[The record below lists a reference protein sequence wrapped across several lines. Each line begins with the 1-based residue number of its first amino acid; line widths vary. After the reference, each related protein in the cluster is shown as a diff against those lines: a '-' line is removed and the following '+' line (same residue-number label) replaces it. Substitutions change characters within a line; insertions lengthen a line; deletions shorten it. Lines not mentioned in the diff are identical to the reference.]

1 MASMLNLELD
11 LPLADTPASRF
22 LAWIAGGLVFLAVIA
37 FALAAAA
44 NGTAARLAL
53 EPRVVTVALPASGSR
68 TISDAEMA
76 RVVAALGRLDG
87 VAFARPVEP
96 QELGTLVAPW
106 LGQGAELAAL
116 AMPRLVDV
124 GFNPGR
130 EPDLGGLK
138 AQVAGLVPGAT
149 IDDAAQA
156 DNTSAGAARSLR
168 ALALG
173 AGVLVLAV
181 LVGVVVVVTRMSLD
195 LHQETVDLLR
205 LMGAPDDYVAR
216 QFEHHALSNALR
228 GGLFGFT
235 AAIMA
240 ISGFVVATA
249 ALPADGLPSV
259 DLRPLDWLLLGCVPV
274 AAALSTA
281 FVSRLTAR
289 RSLARV
295 R

>member
-1 MASMLNLELD
+1 
-11 LPLADTPASRF
+11 
-22 LAWIAGGLVFLAVIA
+22 
-37 FALAAAA
+37 
-44 NGTAARLAL
+44 
-53 EPRVVTVALPASGSR
+53 
-68 TISDAEMA
+68 MA
-76 RVVAALGRLDG
+76 RVLAALGRLDG
-87 VAFARPVEP
+87 VVFARPVEP
-96 QELGTLVAPW
+96 QELGRLVAPW

-116 AMPRLVDV
+116 AMPQLVDV

-130 EPDLGGLK
+130 EPDLGELK

-149 IDDAAQA
+149 IDDGAQA
-156 DNTSAGAARSLR
+156 DGEADGAARSLR

-205 LMGAPDDYVAR
+205 LMGAPDGYVAR

-235 AAIMA
+235 AAVMA

-249 ALPADGLPSV
+249 ALPAGGLPPV

-281 FVSRLTAR
+281 LVSRLTAR